1 MLLIKNR
8 GLCEDTWFTA
18 DDESPLPKSGALI
31 VGLDRW
37 RAERETL
44 LARRQPLGIRLRS
57 DQPPAQ
63 IVDDLTHF
71 AVVALEF
78 PKFADG
84 RAFSYAR
91 LLRER
96 YGYRGEVRAVGAPVI
111 DQALFLHRCGFD
123 AIEVA
128 AGTSADAWLKAQA
141 RISVT
146 YQTAADGRAPV
157 YRQRRPQP
165 AARAE
170 LEESSRTGRSLCANQ
185 ASNVHRIY

>member
-1 MLLIKNR
+1 MPLIKNR
-8 GLCEDTWFTA
+8 ELIEDAWFTV
-18 DDESPLPKSGALI
+18 DDEQPLPKSGALI

-37 RAERETL
+37 LVEREIL

-63 IVDDLTHF
+63 IIDDLTHF

-96 YGYRGEVRAVGAPVI
+96 YGYQEEIRAVGAPVI

-123 AIEVA
+123 AIEVPPGA
-128 AGTSADAWLKAQA
+128 SSEAWLTAQL

-146 YQTAADGRAPV
+146 YQPAADGRMPV
-157 YRQRRPQP
+157 YRQRLPQ
-165 AARAE
+165 R
-170 LEESSRTGRSLCANQ
+170 SRQPSAK
-185 ASNVHRIY
+185 VHRIY